1 MNQKA
6 REKAPT
12 KTRLIHEPF
21 SRRDRI
27 MRWSAW
33 LLFFSFGM
41 IGCGSEM
48 HQKIKLD
55 IPAYSPLKLEEY
67 KEIVLVPF
75 LLEENKKEEA
85 PSAKESGPSGPEEAK
100 AKKEEQDWKAAA
112 ELVSYFAS
120 ELRRRFPGQVR
131 IYEAPL
137 ARADVI
143 RSADYWPSLFPKA
156 TSTLIFTGHGRF
168 QQEVRKAI
176 LYRTQLTE
184 EDFLG
189 PEKGLA
195 SRAVFTLEL
204 TLALINPTSGEI
216 LLERSFKENK
226 TTPDLLYPGRFAL
239 FELSQRIK
247 FYLFR
252 ALFGEERPQERYL
265 LLK

>member
-33 LLFFSFGM
+33 LLFFSFGL

-100 AKKEEQDWKAAA
+100 AKKEGHDWKAAA
-112 ELVSYFAS
+112 ELV
-120 ELRRRFPGQVR
+120 P
-131 IYEAPL
+131 I
-137 ARADVI
+137 
-143 RSADYWPSLFPKA
+143 SLPNC
-156 TSTLIFTGHGRF
+156 
-168 QQEVRKAI
+168 V
-176 LYRTQLTE
+176 
-184 EDFLG
+184 
-189 PEKGLA
+189 
-195 SRAVFTLEL
+195 AVFPVRCEFMKLLLPGL
-204 TLALINPTSGEI
+204 TLFARRIIGHLSSPRPHPRLFLPAMAASNKKCAR
-216 LLERSFKENK
+216 LSF
-226 TTPDLLYPGRFAL
+226 TAH
-239 FELSQRIK
+239 S
-247 FYLFR
+247 
-252 ALFGEERPQERYL
+252 
-265 LLK
+265 